1 MLGLT
6 GGDGAAMPDSM
17 KILEGIMT
25 STQNAEKKRQEQ
37 EEAHRRAQL
46 EAEQKA
52 KDAAAAEAAKAR
64 PQHIMALARHLGID
78 PVFDTDLLWIAEK
91 AFDAPLPSGW
101 SAHHDAG
108 GNEYYYNASDGTT
121 CWEHPM
127 EAHFRSLALQQLQEK
142 ERKKAIERNLGKGQV
157 SQSLALCVFAFHNE
171 HTQSLSLSQRSHL
184 RIVWATSVDD
194 THAPFS
200 LQLKNTTSLS
210 LAFLLS
216 INCCQHCTWIRNIAL
231 SPPCSTAASAASA
244 VFLDA
249 DANPVG
255 GVALIRRPK
264 S

>member
-1 MLGLT
+1 MVCMT

-46 EAEQKA
+46 DAEQKA
-52 KDAAAAEAAKAR
+52 KDAASAEAAKAR

-157 SQSLALCVFAFHNE
+157 SRSLAPCVVLFHTE
-171 HTQSLSLSQRSHL
+171 HLLTHTHTCQSS
-184 RIVWATSVDD
+184 
-194 THAPFS
+194 
-200 LQLKNTTSLS
+200 
-210 LAFLLS
+210 
-216 INCCQHCTWIRNIAL
+216 
-231 SPPCSTAASAASA
+231 
-244 VFLDA
+244 
-249 DANPVG
+249 G
-255 GVALIRRPK
+255 RRA
-264 S
+264 